1 MNLNK
6 FSCTIDIVFLFDI
19 PRRITAYIRMSD
31 GMTSLKWPRGYYA
44 VITYYFKFE
53 IYHVLQGTNDCK
65 DEQFNLGTE
74 KLSILKP

>member
-1 MNLNK
+1 
-6 FSCTIDIVFLFDI
+6 
-19 PRRITAYIRMSD
+19 MSD